1 MIARLSSVFK
11 NVWWH
16 HAFQEVDC
24 LQYYSGY
31 GIEAKKIMSFWIMYI
46 FRLYIDNDLDVS
58 NYMLLDVKTQHGVF
72 LNHLY

>member
-1 MIARLSSVFK
+1 MPFKKLIAFNS
-11 NVWWH
+11 
-16 HAFQEVDC
+16 
-24 LQYYSGY
+24 YSGY